1 MSRLGVAVIV
11 GVLVSCTSP
20 RAGGGEGPAPLGS
33 STPVAKAASD
43 ASRGRDASRNSNGTL
58 RDFGPLPKGVPGR
71 AVVFRYEDFGPQ
83 ALAASLL
90 GAECYPFGACCCSEP
105 DDRFDVRVVVYT
117 GPEGDLREKYPSGP
131 TLGDYRF
138 VPRTAALTH
147 VDAALRD
154 LEWAGADDG
163 LTGLVARLRAT
174 RKTLVEG
181 VR

>member
-1 MSRLGVAVIV
+1 MSRLGVAVVV
-11 GVLVSCTSP
+11 GVLVSCTSA
-20 RAGGGEGPAPLGS
+20 RTGSGGPAPLGS
-33 STPVAKAASD
+33 SAAVAKAAPD

-58 RDFGPLPKGVPGR
+58 RDFGPLPKGIPGR
-71 AVVFRYEDFGPQ
+71 AVVFRYEDFGPES
-83 ALAASLL
+83 LATPLL

-138 VPRTAALTH
+138 VPRTAALAH

-154 LEWAGADDG
+154 LEGAGADDG

-174 RKTLVEG
+174 RKTLVEAF
-181 VR
+181 R